1 MANNS
6 IKPILENTVDLP
18 EVLKDKLEE
27 EFQKNVY
34 STLTEALNINVEKPL
49 ELLITDPDFRR
60 LVTAWDRKNPEVT
73 RAQLLRSFPAAFRDL
88 QGNTLAEPIVD
99 FFMSILNA
107 LSSDT
112 SLMQRL
118 IRALEKDKGGQTPAE
133 SGEEGPVTESF
144 RFLRV
149 LVENAEEYME
159 KEQYVLNADYRFAFF
174 ANDEF
179 MPVPKEEATH
189 KVFVKTITVEDEK
202 EDSEFSFV
210 AKKMVALEWKPEY
223 GGVGVEEE
231 KPSSEKEPES
241 EEEMPDVEG
250 ELPEL
255 PDADEELEK
264 DEENEELVKKL
275 DEYLDYVVQEYFREN
290 QIAIENGLKVELAE
304 NLLKGIKHVLT
315 ENNVEVVEN
324 ALPKIQEYEKKI
336 REYED
341 SLNSLYEK
349 NVSLFKE
356 NKSLQK
362 ALFEAKKNQI
372 VDSLIQESGI
382 VDVKAEKVKK
392 MVSLVKFNGNE
403 NDQEIKE
410 KVLSIIREGLVFE
423 KTSTEEKPKKLF
435 KESKFEQLE
444 EKKQENVEANLDK
457 EIIEILKGLK

>member
-99 FFMSILNA
+99 FFMGILNA
-107 LSSDT
+107 LASDT

-118 IRALEKDKGGQTPAE
+118 IRALEKDKGVQTSAE
-133 SGEEGPVTESF
+133 TGEEGPVTESF

-149 LVENAEEYME
+149 IVENAEEYME
-159 KEQYVLNADYRFAFF
+159 KEQYVLNAGYKFAFF
-174 ANDEF
+174 ANDEL
-179 MPVPKEEATH
+179 MPVSKEEATH

-231 KPSSEKEPES
+231 KPSSEKESES
-241 EEEMPDVEG
+241 EEEMSDVEG

-255 PDADEELEK
+255 PDDDEELEK
-264 DEENEELVKKL
+264 DEENEELVNKL

-304 NLLKGIKHVLT
+304 NLLKGIKQVLT

-349 NVSLFKE
+349 NISLFKE

-362 ALFEAKKNQI
+362 ALFEARKNQI

-392 MVSLVKFNGNE
+392 MISFVKFNGNE

-423 KTSTEEKPKKLF
+423 KTSTEEKPKMLF
-435 KESKFEQLE
+435 KESKIEQLE
-444 EKKQENVEANLDK
+444 TKKQENVEANLDK